1 MNGTQLPHLGNN
13 QRKFVILLVKIAP
26 VRVNPG
32 GEQRGIWRYKRA
44 MSSAQTEVRSFA
56 EIDELDAPYGVAPED
71 IERFVREGHV
81 LLRGLLSPDSAARW
95 LLPIGRAVQRLN
107 DERRPL
113 EERDTYGQAFLQTMN
128 LWVKDAAVRRFS
140 LARRFAG
147 AAAALMGVPAVRMYH
162 DQALF
167 KEPGGGITPWHQDHY
182 YWPLASDH
190 TITMWMPLVDV
201 TSEMGIMRFAS
212 GSHRQG
218 LIEAL
223 EIGDRSEAELSKYV
237 ASHGFP
243 VAGPAAMRAGD
254 VTFHSGWTL
263 HRAPPNATDK
273 LRPVM
278 TIIYFADGTR
288 VEEPD
293 LTRNAGDLAAWL
305 PGLSAGDL
313 AATELNP
320 VLYRR

>member
-1 MNGTQLPHLGNN
+1 MVPNCLPRATVSALS
-13 QRKFVILLVKIAP
+13 RVLVVKIAL
-26 VRVNPG
+26 VWVNAGGAPTGIPG
-32 GEQRGIWRYKRA
+32 YKRA
-44 MSSAQTEVRSFA
+44 MTLAHTAIRAVVEN
-56 EIDELDAPYGVAPED
+56 DELEVPYTALPED
-71 IERFVREGHV
+71 VERFARDGHV
-81 LLRGLLSPDSAARW
+81 LLRGVLSPEAAARW
-95 LLPIGRAVQRLN
+95 LPPIARAVARLN
-107 DERRPL
+107 DETRPI

-147 AAAALMGVPAVRMYH
+147 VAAALMGVPAVRMYH

-182 YWPLASDH
+182 YWPLATDH

-212 GSHRQG
+212 GSHRDG

-223 EIGDRSEAELSKYV
+223 EIGDRSEAELSKHV
-237 ASHGFP
+237 ASRGFA
-243 VAGPAAMRAGD
+243 VEGPAAMRAGD

-263 HRAPPNATDK
+263 HRAPPNVTDK

-278 TIIYFADGTR
+278 TVIYFADGTR

-293 LTRNAGDLAAWL
+293 PTRNEGDLKAWL
-305 PGLSAGDL
+305 PGLKAGDP
-313 AATELNP
+313 AASELNP
-320 VLYRR
+320 VLFRR